1 MSYSIISYHSL
12 IDEEFRKFF
21 DNRKIL
27 ITGASGLLGS
37 HFAGLFQEFN
47 KDFSGNISL
56 TLISK
61 TGVYPFDFFQNT
73 RSIKCDLESS
83 DLSEDLEK
91 QDIIIHCAGYGQPT
105 KFQQHQ
111 LKTIHLNTST
121 SLQLTK
127 LLEPNGSFLFL
138 SSSEV
143 YSGLNNPPF
152 TEDRI
157 GATNTD
163 HPRSAYIESKRT
175 GEAIV
180 SALRRSRSD
189 ISAYSA
195 RLALAYGP
203 GFKKGDGRVLNE
215 LIVRGIIEGSISLR
229 DSGNSMRTYCYIFD
243 AIRQCISI
251 LISGHHEIYNVGG
264 LSRISIAELATMVAR
279 LLEVPLHIPLD
290 QDNFLS
296 DAPTDVWLDLSR
308 IEAISGVSNYIDIN
322 RGLEDTIAWARKI
335 YEKD

>member
-1 MSYSIISYHSL
+1 MSFSIISYQSL

-21 DNRKIL
+21 ENRRIL

-47 KDFSGNISL
+47 QDFSGNTSL

-61 TGVYPFDFFQNT
+61 TGFYPFNLLRNT
-73 RSIKCDLESS
+73 QSIKYDLEST
-83 DLSEDLEK
+83 DLSKVLEK

-105 KFQQHQ
+105 KFQEHQ

-121 SLQLTK
+121 SLQLTQ

-143 YSGLNNPPF
+143 YSGLKDPPF
-152 TEDRI
+152 TENSI
-157 GATNTD
+157 GTTNTD
-163 HPRSAYIESKRT
+163 HPRAAYIESKRA

-180 SALRRSRSD
+180 SALRRSQSD
-189 ISAYSA
+189 IRAYSA

-203 GFKKGDGRVLNE
+203 GFKRGDGRVLNE
-215 LIVRGIIEGSISLR
+215 LIVRGIIENSISLR
-229 DSGNSMRTYCYIFD
+229 DSGNSMRTYCYISD

-251 LISGHHEIYNVGG
+251 LIFGHHEIYNVGG
-264 LSRISIAELATMVAR
+264 NSRISVAELATVIAR

-290 QDNFLS
+290 QDSFLS

-308 IEAISGVSNYIDIN
+308 IEAISDVSNYIDIT